1 MSLENAQVEKE
12 IVIDLQ
18 EEIQEEKTSE
28 NNNEN
33 NNENVILEN
42 TTKEKTTEE
51 ETTKEEKLNKFIE
64 KKPITK
70 LTEDERAFI
79 IANAKAGVDQ
89 PYFNVKFFKNGKAQI
104 TKKKETPQTVSSK
117 ITTQKPIPKDESK
130 VYYTDNQ
137 LLFEHII
144 ELNAKVKKLMHKQK
158 KLKRRYQTLQDDIYV
173 DDSEETPQNI
183 PQEKNS
189 QNSSPSSEPEVF
201 PQPPPLAEQG
211 SATQPQ
217 NVNIKRNV
225 RSVKNGWRSQI
236 AFL

>member
-1 MSLENAQVEKE
+1 MSLENEQVEKE

-18 EEIQEEKTSE
+18 EEAPEEKTSE

-33 NNENVILEN
+33 NNENTSINEA
-42 TTKEKTTEE
+42 TTEKTT
-51 ETTKEEKLNKFIE
+51 EEKLNKFIE
-64 KKPITK
+64 KKPIAK

-117 ITTQKPIPKDESK
+117 ITTQMPPPKKEQQ

-144 ELNAKVKKLMHKQK
+144 ELNAKVEKLMHKQK

-183 PQEKNS
+183 PQEKIS
-189 QNSSPSSEPEVF
+189 QNSSPSSEPEVVS
-201 PQPPPLAEQG
+201 QPPLAEQG

>member
-1 MSLENAQVEKE
+1 MSIDAQVEKE

-42 TTKEKTTEE
+42 TTKEESQDE
-51 ETTKEEKLNKFIE
+51 SPEKPPNKFIE

-117 ITTQKPIPKDESK
+117 ITTQMPPPKKEQQ

-144 ELNAKVKKLMHKQK
+144 ELNAKVEKLMHKQK

-173 DDSEETPQNI
+173 DDSEDAQPLASQESASQPTI

-189 QNSSPSSEPEVF
+189 QNENISEPEVV
-201 PQPPPLAEQG
+201 PQPP
-211 SATQPQ
+211 PQ

>member
-1 MSLENAQVEKE
+1 MG
-12 IVIDLQ
+12 
-18 EEIQEEKTSE
+18 KTWDG
-28 NNNEN
+28 
-33 NNENVILEN
+33 V
-42 TTKEKTTEE
+42 EKTTEE
-51 ETTKEEKLNKFIE
+51 ETTHAEHGSAKLPKEEKLNKFIE

-117 ITTQKPIPKDESK
+117 ITTQMPIPKDESK
-130 VYYTDNQ
+130 VFYTDNQ

-144 ELNAKVKKLMHKQK
+144 ELNAKVEKLMHKQK

-173 DDSEETPQNI
+173 DDSEDAQPLASQESASQPTI

-189 QNSSPSSEPEVF
+189 QNENISEPEVV
-201 PQPPPLAEQG
+201 PQTP
-211 SATQPQ
+211 SQ